1 MKVLSKIILTNIIS
15 VEKINKRHAMLR
27 LYPKFTLTNHIKT
40 DEINRRNDMLI
51 KVTSKRNVIQT
62 LHKNYI
68 DKYTIDEN
76 VNKPNAIQS
85 YIRNYIII

>member
-51 KVTSKRNVIQT
+51 KVTSKRNVIQK
-62 LHKNYI
+62 LHENYI
-68 DKYTIDEN
+68 VKSHNWWEC
-76 VNKPNAIQS
+76 
-85 YIRNYIII
+85 